1 MAAVRCLLPFCA
13 LLLAPGLGAI
23 QFDHVVSQAIFVQT
37 QKPTG
42 EYIFEYDKDE
52 LFHVDADRKEAEWRN
67 PAFKDFPTVDIQGAL
82 GNFAVLKTN
91 LEISMKRSNNTPA
104 TNVPPAVT
112 VFPKEPVELGQP
124 NILVCFMKDFFPP
137 AINVTWLKN
146 TQPVTAGVGEADF
159 FPVQDGSFC
168 KFHYLT
174 FVADP
179 DDVYA
184 CSVEHWGLT
193 EPMITMWAP
202 EVPTLPSEAADTLV
216 CALGLAVG
224 IIGIIMGTVLIIK
237 GMKHNPSHR
246 RRMK

>member
-23 QFDHVVSQAIFVQT
+23 QFDHVESQAIFVQT

-82 GNFAVLKTN
+82 GNFAVMKTN
-91 LEISMKRSNNTPA
+91 LEIWMKRSNNTPA
-104 TNVPPAVT
+104 TN
-112 VFPKEPVELGQP
+112 
-124 NILVCFMKDFFPP
+124 
-137 AINVTWLKN
+137 
-146 TQPVTAGVGEADF
+146 
-159 FPVQDGSFC
+159 
-168 KFHYLT
+168 
-174 FVADP
+174 
-179 DDVYA
+179 
-184 CSVEHWGLT
+184 
-193 EPMITMWAP
+193 AP